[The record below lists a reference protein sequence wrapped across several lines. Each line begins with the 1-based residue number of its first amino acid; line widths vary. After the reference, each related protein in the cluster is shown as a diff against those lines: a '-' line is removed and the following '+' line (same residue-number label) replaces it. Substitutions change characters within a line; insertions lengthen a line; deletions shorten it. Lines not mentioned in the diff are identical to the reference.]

1 MDGDLFTYEVEISG
15 LTNIPY
21 DLKEKD
27 DSEQPKSH
35 EPDDDTEGD
44 DEVELTDE
52 ESFDFDD
59 ENEVAKIF
67 RIDTN
72 VFDFETPMYMDF
84 KEFNYLLQIDP
95 DVLTKDIKGFKTYDD
110 YKDEWIYK
118 WNKDVPWVGEDGTTL
133 RIPRDHEAK
142 EYEREHENKKRC
154 ELFDDQEQ
162 SVCMIRRFLMI
173 KYSFGDDEEYVA
185 VKENEY
191 YDLTRKDACRTYQEI
206 FRRMDD
212 GWMVT
217 RVE

>member
-1 MDGDLFTYEVEISG
+1 MT
-15 LTNIPY
+15 
-21 DLKEKD
+21 KAR
-27 DSEQPKSH
+27 
-35 EPDDDTEGD
+35 GD

-52 ESFDFDD
+52 ESSDFDD
-59 ENEVAKIF
+59 KNEVAKIF

-72 VFDFETPMYMDF
+72 VFDFETPMYMAF

-118 WNKDVPWVGEDGTTL
+118 WNKDVPWSGLLVAGKMKNIVTGELTRSLHIWKYTHLPRFRMVGEDGTTL
-133 RIPRDHEAK
+133 RIPRDHKAK
-142 EYEREHENKKRC
+142 EYEREHENKERC

-162 SVCMIRRFLMI
+162 SVCMIRRFVMI

-185 VKENEY
+185 VKENKY